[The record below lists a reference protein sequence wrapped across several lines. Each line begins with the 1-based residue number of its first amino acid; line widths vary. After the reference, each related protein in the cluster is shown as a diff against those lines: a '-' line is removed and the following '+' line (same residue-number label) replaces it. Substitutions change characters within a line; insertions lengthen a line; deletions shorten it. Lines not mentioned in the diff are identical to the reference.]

1 LPGIGLI
8 FLRIAVASGAI
19 AQGLSAFAA
28 SDVPAFVAWA
38 TGSLAVILGLALL
51 IGFLTPLASAAAT
64 ISFLVTG
71 VSRLLTTGA
80 HRDPYAFTALN
91 LAVMSASLALLGPG
105 AVSLDA
111 RLYGRREIIIP
122 EGRRPPR

>member
-64 ISFLVTG
+64 SLESGGHVG
-71 VSRLLTTGA
+71 VVG
-80 HRDPYAFTALN
+80 
-91 LAVMSASLALLGPG
+91 LAWPW
-105 AVSLDA
+105 
-111 RLYGRREIIIP
+111 RRFA
-122 EGRRPPR
+122 